1 MRDILARIV
10 FGATALCVVVGVGLS
25 VWLSTTATLVVWT
38 PWNGHA
44 TGEFGSVLGRIFT
57 VFTYFTILSNC
68 IVGVVTLL
76 LALNPGRR
84 SSGFAVWRLI
94 SLIAIIITGVVY
106 NVMLAPLY
114 TPPGGWSGVSNK
126 LEHIVVPILAVV
138 GWLVFGPRLPMRAK
152 TVWLALLF
160 GAFYVVFTMLRG
172 GLFEVA
178 GQVNDHW
185 YPYPFLDAA
194 RFGYGP
200 IVINVVVLAGVYIGL
215 GFAILGLD
223 KVLPGPKPPKGAPDE
238 GDVPVAAGA
247 SAD

>member
-25 VWLSTTATLVVWT
+25 VWLSAIATPVVWS
-38 PWNGHA
+38 PWNAHA
-44 TGEFGSVLGRIFT
+44 TAEFGSAAGRVFT
-57 VFTYFTILSNC
+57 VFCYFTILSNC

-76 LALNPGRR
+76 LALKPLRR

-114 TPPGGWSGVSNK
+114 TAPTGWSGLSNK
-126 LEHIVVPILAVV
+126 LEHIIVPILAVI
-138 GWLVFGPRLPMRAK
+138 GWLAFGPRLPMRAR
-152 TVWLALLF
+152 TVWLALLY
-160 GAFYVVFTMLRG
+160 GAVYVVFTMLRG

-200 IVINVVVLAGVYIGL
+200 IVINVVVLAGVYVGL

-223 KVLPGPKPPKGAPDE
+223 KVLPGPKPWKGTTD
-238 GDVPVAAGA
+238 
-247 SAD
+247 